1 MLYMIPI
8 WYRIHSMPRI
18 FTEMHADA
26 YSVIF
31 GSGDSVPRYR
41 VSDWVGT
48 LLILIRMVAY
58 VLLGYH
64 G

>member
-1 MLYMIPI
+1 
-8 WYRIHSMPRI
+8 MPRI